1 MKPRL
6 WHVIAATIALAG
18 ALSAFGQASV
28 ITPPKVIDVTNSQG
42 VVKSAVMPVPVT
54 NYFANTFVG
63 IPTNNGLKGYDFVP
77 IYVQHSTNP
86 ATGYTNI
93 YTAWT
98 NGPFSVQM
106 RFTNGSHFY
115 RAQWGS
121 NGAIRAGM

>member
-18 ALSAFGQASV
+18 ALTAFGQPPMP
-28 ITPPKVIDVTNSQG
+28 TPVMAVTNAQG
-42 VVKSAVMPVPVT
+42 QVVVT
-54 NYFANTFVG
+54 NAPKTNYLAATFTG
-63 IPTNNGLKGYDFVP
+63 IPTNNGAKGYDFVP
-77 IYVQHSTNP
+77 IYVQHSTN
-86 ATGYTNI
+86 AETGFTNI

-98 NGPFSVQM
+98 NGSFSVQT
-106 RFTNGSHFY
+106 RWTNGSHFY